1 MIRMG
6 KARPRL
12 AVNRFQPHPPHHQPM
27 GSTTPHDDALP
38 AQVARHLPAAVE
50 GVPQRQGVHPPHQGQ
65 ILPALPP
72 AACNAPTN
80 D

>member
-12 AVNRFQPHPPHHQPM
+12 AVNLFQHHP
-27 GSTTPHDDALP
+27 PHDDALP
-38 AQVARHLPAAVE
+38 AQVARHLPAVVE

-72 AACNAPTN
+72 AACNTPTN